1 MTREI
6 QMHQELDVSSGRR
19 SFGRLRFVLGFWLF
33 ELSPLSISGS
43 LASIKLELKFLVQP
57 ERLPPTFQFVAR
69 VLRCLFIC
77 AEIKYKES
85 IVHLASLRRARRQVK
100 SRGWR

>member
-1 MTREI
+1 
-6 QMHQELDVSSGRR
+6 
-19 SFGRLRFVLGFWLF
+19 
-33 ELSPLSISGS
+33 
-43 LASIKLELKFLVQP
+43 
-57 ERLPPTFQFVAR
+57 VAR
-69 VLRCLFIC
+69 LLRCLFIC